1 MLCAFDRACM
11 EKVHYK
17 LLIIIIVI
25 VIIII
30 IIIIISK
37 VNADLKHNNN
47 TVTIKKQLLSRGA
60 FLYLGED
67 IGNANRVGTT
77 TRHYVQFSRIFQ
89 TENVA
94 NKLQFSWQS

>member
-30 IIIIISK
+30 ITISK

-77 TRHYVQFSRIFQ
+77 TRHDVQFSRIFQ

-94 NKLQFSWQS
+94 KKLQFSWQS